1 MKQYDVLVLGSGCGM
16 EIVDQATA
24 KGLSVALVEP
34 GALGGTCLN
43 VGCIPSKMLIA
54 SADLIVE
61 QERAER
67 IGVKMRIESVDFPAI
82 MNRMRV
88 SRRESEQHMRD
99 AVPQLEGVRF
109 YPGRGV
115 FVQPKVVKVDD
126 EQIGA
131 EQVFIA
137 CGGRPFVPP
146 IPGLNQVKYLSSDS
160 VLELQTQPESIIII
174 GGGYIA
180 VEYCHFFSAIGTRV
194 TMLEMADRLVGGE
207 EAELSATLQGELAK
221 RARVVTGMR
230 VESVA
235 QKDDL
240 VEVTGR
246 STETGQTAVFD
257 AQRILV
263 AVGRRPNTDLLEV
276 GNGGIETDAHGYV
289 PVDEYMRTNQSGTY
303 AVGDVNGRSMF
314 RHSANVMA
322 QVAAANALDSA
333 KVAMDYRAVPHA
345 VYSSPQIASVGLT
358 EARARE
364 LGHDI
369 VVTRTPY
376 TDTAKGEAIAEEV
389 GFTKAIVEKESQR
402 ILGFHIIGP
411 HAAILIQEVVNAM
424 QSGGHLHEIA
434 RAIHIHPALS
444 ELVPSSFSN
453 PD

>member
-1 MKQYDVLVLGSGCGM
+1 MKRYDVIVIGSGCGM
-16 EIVDQATA
+16 EIVDRATA
-24 KGLSVALVEP
+24 RGLSVALVEP

-67 IGVKMRIESVDFPAI
+67 IGVKVRVEGVDFSAI
-82 MNRMRV
+82 MNRMRAG
-88 SRRESEQHMRD
+88 RRRSEQHMRD
-99 AVPQLEGVRF
+99 SVSHLSGVAF
-109 YPGRGV
+109 YPARAV
-115 FVQPKVVKVDD
+115 FVQPKVLEVDR
-126 EQIGA
+126 EQITA
-131 EQVFIA
+131 AQVFIA
-137 CGGRPFVPP
+137 CGGRPFVPR
-146 IPGLNQVKYLSSDS
+146 IPGLSDVEYLTSDS
-160 VLELQTQPESIIII
+160 VLELWKQPESMVII

-180 VEYCHFFSAIGTRV
+180 VEYCHFFAAVGTRV
-194 TMLEMADRLVGGE
+194 TVLEMADRLVGGE
-207 EAELSATLQGELAK
+207 EPELSQTLQEELGK
-221 RARVVTGMR
+221 RAHIFTGMR
-230 VESVA
+230 VESVDR
-235 QKDDL
+235 KDGL
-240 VEVTGR
+240 VEVTAR
-246 STETGQTAVFD
+246 SETTGQARVFD
-257 AQRILV
+257 GQRILV

-276 GNGGIETDAHGYV
+276 GKGGIDTDTNGYV
-289 PVDEYMRTNQSGTY
+289 TVDEYMRTNQAGTY

-322 QVAAANALDSA
+322 QVAAANALEQRSIP
-333 KVAMDYRAVPHA
+333 MDYSAVPHA

-376 TDTAKGEAIAEEV
+376 TAIAKGEAIAEEV
-389 GFTKAIVEKESQR
+389 GFTKAIVAKESQQ

-424 QSGGHLHEIA
+424 QSGGHVDEIA

-444 ELVPSSFSN
+444 EIVPASFSS
-453 PD
+453 PG

>member
-1 MKQYDVLVLGSGCGM
+1 MKQYDVIVLGSGCGM
-16 EIVDQATA
+16 EIVDRATA
-24 KGLSVALVEP
+24 RGLSVALVEP

-61 QERAER
+61 RERAER
-67 IGVKMRIESVDFPAI
+67 IGVKMIVEGVDFSAI
-82 MNRMRV
+82 MNRMRAG
-88 SRRESEQHMRD
+88 RRKSGQHMRD
-99 AVPQLEGVRF
+99 AVSQLAGMEF
-109 YPGRGV
+109 YAAGGV
-115 FVQPKVVKVDD
+115 FVQPKVLEVDH
-126 EQIGA
+126 EQITA

-137 CGGRPFVPP
+137 CGGRPFVPR
-146 IPGLNQVKYLSSDS
+146 IPGLSDVEYLTSDS
-160 VLELQTQPESIIII
+160 VLELWKQPESMVII

-180 VEYCHFFSAIGTRV
+180 VEYCHFFAAIGTRV
-194 TMLEMADRLVGGE
+194 TVLEMADRLVGGE
-207 EAELSATLQGELAK
+207 EPELSQTLQEELGK
-221 RARVVTGMR
+221 RAHVFTGMR
-230 VESVA
+230 VESVDR
-235 QKDDL
+235 KDGL
-240 VEVTGR
+240 VEVTAR
-246 STETGQTAVFD
+246 SETSGQARVFD

-276 GNGGIETDAHGYV
+276 GKGGIDTDENGYV
-289 PVDEYMRTNQSGTY
+289 TVDEYMRTNQAGAY

-314 RHSANVMA
+314 RQSANVMA
-322 QVAAANALDSA
+322 QVAAANAFEQRSIP
-333 KVAMDYRAVPHA
+333 MDYSAVPHA

-389 GFTKAIVEKESQR
+389 GFTKAIVAKESQQ

-424 QSGGHLHEIA
+424 QSGGHVDEIA

-444 ELVPSSFSN
+444 EIVPASFSN
-453 PD
+453 PG

>member
-1 MKQYDVLVLGSGCGM
+1 MERYDVLVLGSGCGM
-16 EIVDQATA
+16 EIVDQATG

-34 GALGGTCLN
+34 GPVGGTCLN
-43 VGCIPSKMLIA
+43 VGCIPSNMLIA

-67 IGVKMRIESVDFPAI
+67 IGVKMRIEGVDFPAI
-82 MNRMRV
+82 MNRMRA

-99 AVPQLEGVRF
+99 AVPELPGVRF
-109 YPGRGV
+109 YPARGV
-115 FVQPKVVKVDD
+115 FVQPKVVKVGG

-146 IPGLNQVKYLSSDS
+146 IPGLNEVKYLTSDS
-160 VLELQTQPESIIII
+160 VLELEKQPESIIII

-207 EAELSATLQGELAK
+207 EPELSQTLQDELAK

-235 QKDDL
+235 QKDGL
-240 VEVTGR
+240 VEVTAR
-246 STETGQTAVFD
+246 SANSGETAVFD
-257 AQRILV
+257 GQRIMV

-276 GNGGIETDAHGYV
+276 GKGGIDTDTHGFV
-289 PVDEYMRTNQSGTY
+289 PVDEYMRTKQAGTY
-303 AVGDVNGRSMF
+303 AIGDVNGRAMF
-314 RHSANVMA
+314 RHVANVEA
-322 QVAAANALDSA
+322 EVAAANAFDNA
-333 KVAMDYRAVPHA
+333 EIAMDYHAAPHA

-369 VVTRTPY
+369 VVTSTPY
-376 TDTAKGEAIAEEV
+376 ADTAKGEAIAEEV
-389 GFTKAIVEKESQR
+389 GFTKAIIEKESQR

-411 HAAILIQEVVNAM
+411 HAAILIQEVVSAM
-424 QSGGHLHEIA
+424 QSGGHLDEIA
-434 RAIHIHPALS
+434 RAMHIHPALS
-444 ELVPSSFSN
+444 EIVPSSFSN
-453 PD
+453 PG